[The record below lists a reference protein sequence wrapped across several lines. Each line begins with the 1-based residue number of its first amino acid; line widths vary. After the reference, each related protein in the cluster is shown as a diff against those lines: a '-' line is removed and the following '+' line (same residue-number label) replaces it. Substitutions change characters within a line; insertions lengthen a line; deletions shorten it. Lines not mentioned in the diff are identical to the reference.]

1 MRMRTENERKFD
13 VTGGPSKDLIFDAFK
28 YAYSKTS
35 KINLDFH
42 VVLGYSLPKDH
53 YASCAFL
60 VPTSDFRI
68 TEVSYEDGSG
78 DRLIL
83 HGYCKADL
91 HAMGKESMKLH
102 EFRAYYDTK
111 RREGVMTFIIE

>member
-1 MRMRTENERKFD
+1 M
-13 VTGGPSKDLIFDAFK
+13 
-28 YAYSKTS
+28 
-35 KINLDFH
+35 
-42 VVLGYSLPKDH
+42 PKDH
-53 YASCAFL
+53 HASCAFL

-68 TEVSYEDGSG
+68 TEISYDDGSG

-111 RREGVMTFIIE
+111 RREGEMTLIIE